1 MSKPG
6 RRPRRKGLF
15 ATRLNYLF
23 CLYNSIQGKSY
34 VIYFEN
40 IFFILDLKPEKQ
52 NAKSTHPPT
61 QVFALDITWNLM
73 VATFPCLWVRGQIQ
87 HVRLFFLCYHPEISL
102 CRFPS
107 WRLRHLAGPDN
118 LICLNGH
125 LNTGSDHFWNN
136 STDLQ
141 TTNKLKLWKQ
151 FDRHKNN
158 KQTETLGTIRPT

>member
-1 MSKPG
+1 MSFILK
-6 RRPRRKGLF
+6 
-15 ATRLNYLF
+15 T
-23 CLYNSIQGKSY
+23 S
-34 VIYFEN
+34 
-40 IFFILDLKPEKQ
+40 FFILDLKPEKQ

-141 TTNKLKLWKQ
+141 TTNKLKFWKQ
-151 FDRHKNN
+151 FDRPKNN